1 MIYLDSA
8 ATSLYKPERVQTAI
22 LEALNSMAS
31 PGRGAH
37 SAAMRAS
44 ECCYACRE
52 ALAGL
57 FHVPLPEQVVFTFNA
72 THGLNIAIR
81 SLVKDGTHVAISGYE
96 HNSVT
101 RPLHALGA
109 DVRLI
114 DTPIFQP
121 DLFLERAEEEL
132 KRAQVMIC
140 THVSN
145 VFGYILPIT
154 QLSALCARRGVP
166 LIVDASQSAGV
177 LPLDFTALG
186 ADFVAMPGHKG
197 LMGPQ
202 GTGVLLC
209 KNDAFP
215 LLYGGSG
222 SASMEQSMPDFLP
235 DRLEAGT
242 HNVCGIAGLLAG
254 VEYILAHGV
263 EQIRTKERLLMD
275 RFLSQLA
282 DAPEW
287 KLFRSPDPSVQ
298 TAVLSAVPRTID
310 PDSFAESLGEH
321 GVAVRSGLH
330 CSPTAHATAGTLR
343 SGTVRF
349 SFSPFNT
356 ARQIDLAA
364 EICKRILKNPE
375 IA

>member
-22 LEALNSMAS
+22 LEALTTMAS

-37 SAAMRAS
+37 RAAMRAS

-57 FHVPLPEQVVFTFNA
+57 FHVPQPEQVVFTFNA

-81 SLVKDGTHVAISGYE
+81 SLVGAGTRVAISGYE

-109 DVRLI
+109 VVRVI
-114 DTPIFQP
+114 DTPLFRP
-121 DLFLERAEEEL
+121 DLFLEQAEKEL
-132 KRAQVMIC
+132 RWAQVMIC

-154 QLSALCARRGVP
+154 ELSALCTRQGVP
-166 LIVDASQSAGV
+166 LIIDASQSAGV
-177 LPLDFTALG
+177 LPLDFSALG
-186 ADFVAMPGHKG
+186 AAFVAMPGHKG

-254 VEYILAHGV
+254 VEYIRAQGV
-263 EQIRTKERLLMD
+263 ERIRTEEQALMD
-275 RFLSQLA
+275 RFLSHLA
-282 DAPEW
+282 DSLEW
-287 KLFRSPDPSVQ
+287 RLFRSQDPELQ
-298 TAVLSAVPRTID
+298 TAVLSAVPRSTD
-310 PDSFAESLGEH
+310 PDSFAEALGER

-330 CSPTAHATAGTLR
+330 CAPTAHATAGTLR

-349 SFSPFNT
+349 SFSSFNT